1 MSKKQKTGLYVTL
14 FLLAFAL
21 LIMLPGIRSAFADR
35 IYGGDNGVS
44 EVDMQTTEL
53 KVSLLENGQAIGDGG
68 VYSSLKNKKI
78 DPGYTYS
85 DSISAKNDGTM
96 TEVVRVIVK
105 KYWTDKEGKR
115 IDLDPAL
122 IHLSYKGN
130 AYNDTDWKLND
141 AEHTPEQDVYY
152 LSSALSAGGEK
163 VLFDG
168 IGIDSSVGGMYT
180 LVPLNQEET
189 ELEAVYEYDSIT
201 FVVVYEIQ
209 SVQLLGGTQAVV
221 SAWGVTNV
229 TVSDDGTVTVGE

>member
-1 MSKKQKTGLYVTL
+1 M
-14 FLLAFAL
+14 
-21 LIMLPGIRSAFADR
+21 
-35 IYGGDNGVS
+35 
-44 EVDMQTTEL
+44 
-53 KVSLLENGQAIGDGG
+53 
-68 VYSSLKNKKI
+68 
-78 DPGYTYS
+78 
-85 DSISAKNDGTM
+85 
-96 TEVVRVIVK
+96 VRVIVK
-105 KYWTDKEGKR
+105 KYWTDQKGKR

-130 AYNDTDWKLND
+130 AYNKTDWNLND

-168 IGIDSSVGGMYT
+168 IGIDSSVGGMYSI
-180 LVPLNQEET
+180 VPKKGEDNV
-189 ELEAVYEYDSIT
+189 LEAVYEYDSIT